1 MSETI
6 LDIIDVTYQMHGM
19 TMLRDISISL
29 HKGENIIIFG
39 PEGCGMSSLA
49 DLLINVSTDYEGEIY
64 YKGEL
69 LKDFDYLDKLD
80 YKKDIGYIHGEFGL
94 LSNMTLEQNIA
105 LPLEYLS
112 KKSSDDIRKITNRLI
127 YELNLDHCKKLR
139 PVDLTR
145 SEILKTAYARAI
157 ALNPDFL
164 FMEHALENHCPL
176 NIITLMDH
184 IKDRSK
190 SDEKSLLAVTFR
202 PEKFIDISN
211 KYIML
216 FNGRIVFQGS
226 KEDFLNSDN
235 PYLVQYKTNSIEGP
249 MPIL

>member
-6 LDIIDVTYQMHGM
+6 LDIIDVTYQMNGM

>member
-6 LDIIDVTYQMHGM
+6 LDIVDVTYEVHGM
-19 TMLRDISISL
+19 TTLRDISISL
-29 HKGENIIIFG
+29 HRGENITIFG
-39 PEGCGMSSLA
+39 PEGCGMASLSEII
-49 DLLINVSTDYEGEIY
+49 INLNTAYEGEIY
-64 YKGEL
+64 YKGNL
-69 LKDFDYLDKLD
+69 LKDLDYLERLN
-80 YKKDIGYIHGEFGL
+80 YKKDIGYVHGEFGL
-94 LSNMTLEQNIA
+94 LSNMTAEQNIS

-112 KKSSDDIRKITNRLI
+112 KKSADDIRKITNRLI

-157 ALNPDFL
+157 ALDPDFL
-164 FMEHALENHCPL
+164 FMEHALENHCHL

-184 IKDRSK
+184 LRERSK
-190 SDEKSLLAVTFR
+190 REEKSLLTVTYR
-202 PEKFIDISN
+202 PEKFIDISD
-211 KYIML
+211 KYIMF

-226 KEDFLNSDN
+226 KEDFINSDN
-235 PYLVQYKTNSIEGP
+235 PYLVQFKNNSIEGP